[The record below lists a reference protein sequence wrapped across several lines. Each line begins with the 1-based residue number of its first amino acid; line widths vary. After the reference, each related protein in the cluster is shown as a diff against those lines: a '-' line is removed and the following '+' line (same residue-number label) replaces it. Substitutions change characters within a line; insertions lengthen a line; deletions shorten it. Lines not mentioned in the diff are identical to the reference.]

1 MSDRK
6 KSGPGARASRSNLL
20 SAEERAAMKETLQE
34 RRRALT
40 GQAEGESDVL
50 AKIAEM
56 PEPDRGM
63 ARRLHAV
70 IRTSA
75 PNLSPKTWYG
85 MPAYA
90 KDGKVV
96 CFFKSGQKYKSR
108 YATFGFE
115 DAANLDD
122 GDAWSTSYA
131 LKRLTPAVEA
141 KIGRLVKKAAR

>member
-1 MSDRK
+1 MSDKK
-6 KSGPGARASRSNLL
+6 KSALSTTARRSNLL
-20 SAEERAAMKETLQE
+20 SAEEQAAMKETLKE
-34 RRRALT
+34 RRRALA
-40 GQAEGESDVL
+40 GEANGESDVL

-56 PEPDRGM
+56 SEPDRGM

-70 IRTSA
+70 VKASA
-75 PNLSPKTWYG
+75 PNLSPRTWYG
-85 MPAYA
+85 MPAYT

-122 GDAWSTSYA
+122 GDVWPTSYA
-131 LKRLTPAVEA
+131 LKKLTPAVEE
-141 KIGRLVKKAAR
+141 KISQAVKRAAR